1 MAHPDVPAEQAYL
14 DRAYDRLEAVRAET
28 QARLREAFR
37 EKGGTFQS
45 YTERDIRVRN
55 SLNRLEKLQL
65 GRETLIFG
73 RIDRL
78 RSHDEEATSPER
90 GGEQGAGST
99 ADHSADSESFHIGRL
114 AVSDAEHEPLV
125 VDWRAPVAE
134 PFYRA
139 TGARPMGLRRR
150 RHFLTDG
157 RRVVDLE
164 DELFAPDGARGSAEE
179 LGLSG
184 PGVLM
189 AALERAHTGRMRDIV
204 ATVQAEQDEII
215 RSPLPGA
222 LVVQGGPGTGKT
234 AVALHRAAYLLYTH
248 RFPLEVQ
255 GVLVVGPNPT
265 FLRYIDQVLPSLG
278 ETGAELST
286 ASGLYKGARPVG
298 SEPPDVARLKGDPR
312 MARFIRRA
320 VSQRERPLR
329 RTAEV
334 PYGRLVLTLTPEA
347 SADIVRAAKRRSG
360 PHNARRR
367 LAERLLWEHFAEQV
381 ERRSN
386 GGGIRL
392 RSGAAPA
399 PGSSSARR
407 NVEPEQERWDLGEAG
422 PDENGPDENGPDENG
437 PDETGPRETGSYETG
452 PEETGPEE
460 TGPEETGPKGS
471 GPGAG
476 RPAPE
481 ELRSDEISPSELG
494 AELRRRPEVV
504 ELLDRIWPR
513 LTAEAF
519 LHDLFGARPLLEL
532 AGKGVLSPDEQVLLY
547 RPRSETIEDIAWTA
561 ADVALLDEASS
572 LLGPVRSGPGHQ
584 QRSYGHIVVD
594 EVQDLSPMELR
605 MVGRRSLS
613 GSMTLVG
620 DIAQATGF
628 WAPGSW
634 EDLMTHLPARRGWR
648 LTSLSVS
655 YRAPAEVMSVAAHV
669 LAAALP
675 GTTPPEPV
683 RHTGQGPRVLT
694 PSGRDR
700 DGTGGDGIGEWHT
713 LVARTVREELRA
725 VSAIEVGEEGSVGV
739 LVPTDLLDDIRSA
752 LVGGGISFGEV
763 GSGALDTPVSL
774 LALSDAKGLEFD
786 SVIVVEPAL
795 IVAQPPEGLRALY
808 VAVTRCTRRLA
819 IVHREPLPA
828 SLSSAGAAEGARLEA
843 VEHPGDRAGE
853 ER

>member
-14 DRAYDRLEAVRAET
+14 HRAYERLEVVRAET

-37 EKGGTFQS
+37 ERGGTFQS

-65 GRETLIFG
+65 GREALIFG
-73 RIDRL
+73 RIDRA
-78 RSHDEEATSPER
+78 RVANGADGSADYRTGR
-90 GGEQGAGST
+90 GGAGPGADLDNGE
-99 ADHSADSESFHIGRL
+99 ESFHIGRL

-164 DELFAPDGARGSAEE
+164 DELFAPDGAEASAEV

-184 PGVLM
+184 PSVLR

-286 ASGLYKGARPVG
+286 ASGLYKGARPMAA
-298 SEPPDVARLKGDPR
+298 EPVAVARLKGDPR
-312 MARFIRRA
+312 MANFVRRA
-320 VSQRERPLR
+320 VHQRERPLR
-329 RTAEV
+329 RAVEI
-334 PYGRLVLTLTPEA
+334 PYGRLVLTLTPSA

-360 PHNARRR
+360 SHNARRS
-367 LAERLLWEHFAEQV
+367 LVERLLWEHLAGQLQQREDG
-381 ERRSN
+381 RP
-386 GGGIRL
+386 GGI
-392 RSGAAPA
+392 
-399 PGSSSARR
+399 
-407 NVEPEQERWDLGEAG
+407 VEPG
-422 PDENGPDENGPDENG
+422 PATN
-437 PDETGPRETGSYETG
+437 
-452 PEETGPEE
+452 
-460 TGPEETGPKGS
+460 
-471 GPGAG
+471 
-476 RPAPE
+476 
-481 ELRSDEISPSELG
+481 EISAADLG
-494 AELRRRPEVV
+494 AELRRRPEVA
-504 ELLDRIWPR
+504 ELLERIWPR
-513 LTAEAF
+513 LTAESF
-519 LHDLFGARPLLEL
+519 LHDLFGARPLIEL
-532 AGKGVLSPDEQVLLY
+532 AGSGALNRAELDLLY
-547 RPRSETIEDIAWTA
+547 RPRSTTVDEIPWSQADI
-561 ADVALLDEASS
+561 ALLDEASW
-572 LLGPVRSGPGHQ
+572 LLGPLRSRTGPE

-620 DIAQATGF
+620 DIAQATGY
-628 WAPGSW
+628 WAPATW
-634 EDLMTHLPARRGWR
+634 DDLMAHLPARRGWR

-655 YRAPAEVMSVAAHV
+655 YRAPAEVMELAANV

-675 GTTPPEPV
+675 GVAPPEPV
-683 RHTGQGPRVLT
+683 RRTGQRPRVLAL
-694 PSGRDR
+694 SGAATADS
-700 DGTGGDGIGEWHT
+700 DGDSDGDGGTAAWHA
-713 LVARTVREELRA
+713 LVSRTVDEELHA
-725 VSAIEVGEEGSVGV
+725 VSAIEAGEDGSVGV
-739 LVPTDLLDDIRSA
+739 LVPSAQLADIKSA
-752 LVGGGISFGEV
+752 LVEAGTAFGEV
-763 GSGALDTPVSL
+763 GAGALDTPVSL
-774 LALSDAKGLEFD
+774 LALADAKGLEFD
-786 SVIVVEPAL
+786 SVVVVEPAQ

-819 IVHREPLPA
+819 IVHREPLPELLRGA
-828 SLSSAGAAEGARLEA
+828 TSAVWPAEDGGASAGLEG
-843 VEHPGDRAGE
+843 VGHPGNGAGE
-853 ER
+853 EL

>member
-1 MAHPDVPAEQAYL
+1 
-14 DRAYDRLEAVRAET
+14 
-28 QARLREAFR
+28 
-37 EKGGTFQS
+37 
-45 YTERDIRVRN
+45 
-55 SLNRLEKLQL
+55 
-65 GRETLIFG
+65 
-73 RIDRL
+73 
-78 RSHDEEATSPER
+78 
-90 GGEQGAGST
+90 
-99 ADHSADSESFHIGRL
+99 
-114 AVSDAEHEPLV
+114 
-125 VDWRAPVAE
+125 
-134 PFYRA
+134 
-139 TGARPMGLRRR
+139 
-150 RHFLTDG
+150 
-157 RRVVDLE
+157 
-164 DELFAPDGARGSAEE
+164 
-179 LGLSG
+179 
-184 PGVLM
+184 M

-298 SEPPDVARLKGDPR
+298 SETPDVARLKGDPR

-329 RTAEV
+329 RTAEI

-386 GGGIRL
+386 GGGTRL

-399 PGSSSARR
+399 PSSSPARR
-407 NVEPEQERWDLGEAG
+407 NVEPKQARWDLGEAG

-437 PDETGPRETGSYETG
+437 PDETGPDENGPDENGPKETGAG
-452 PEETGPEE
+452 AVRPE
-460 TGPEETGPKGS
+460 
-471 GPGAG
+471 
-476 RPAPE
+476 PE

-494 AELRRRPEVV
+494 AELRRRPEVI

-532 AGKGVLSPDEQVLLY
+532 AGKGVLSPDERVLMY

-561 ADVALLDEASS
+561 ADVALLDEASW
-572 LLGPVRSGPGHQ
+572 LLGPVRSGPGNQ

-648 LTSLSVS
+648 LASLSVS

-694 PSGRDR
+694 PSGRS
-700 DGTGGDGIGEWHT
+700 T
-713 LVARTVREELRA
+713 ATVLA
-725 VSAIEVGEEGSVGV
+725 ATV
-739 LVPTDLLDDIRSA
+739 L
-752 LVGGGISFGEV
+752 
-763 GSGALDTPVSL
+763 GSGTRSW
-774 LALSDAKGLEFD
+774 
-786 SVIVVEPAL
+786 
-795 IVAQPPEGLRALY
+795 PER
-808 VAVTRCTRRLA
+808 
-819 IVHREPLPA
+819 
-828 SLSSAGAAEGARLEA
+828 
-843 VEHPGDRAGE
+843 
-853 ER
+853 